1 MHSTIAGEDRR
12 LSIAPLRI
20 TAHYSP
26 ASSEPIFSFYF
37 IFACNCVS
45 NKNPIMS
52 TPLYI
57 YLLMGEYTY
66 TGKEGRLR
74 YNFELLFILFR
85 FFLK

>member
-12 LSIAPLRI
+12 PDSLQHHTPHTTQHTTQYYYSLLSL
-20 TAHYSP
+20 

-57 YLLMGEYTY
+57 YLLMGEY
-66 TGKEGRLR
+66 GGQEG
-74 YNFELLFILFR
+74 
-85 FFLK
+85 